1 MKEVQLE
8 EAQTQAAQMSISGA
22 WMCTIGVGG
31 VGINE

>member
-31 VGINE
+31 VGIDQ